1 MIWIRFETI
10 FSEWQQLAF
19 GRIIIGTMLYKTSKI
34 NLETFYLAVKAEKL
48 IIS

>member
-1 MIWIRFETI
+1 MIRIRFEPF

-19 GRIIIGTMLYKTSKI
+19 GRIIIGMMLHKPSKI

-48 IIS
+48 IIF